1 MNIKRARIILAL
13 VILTAASLQAC
24 APGEAPAEDNTANAI
39 ETAVAA
45 TMAAAEGGE
54 SPPDPA
60 VPLPSPTWTIH
71 PTVTASL
78 LETNFDYAGVKFYFN
93 PLLADDITA
102 GVEPGF
108 YEEDNPWW
116 STPKHREYRFNNW
129 VLTEADHTPTIKV
142 YPVADF
148 RAINENVSN
157 GLDALQLALD
167 THPADHAGLVVSDQF
182 NAGQLYQSNVK
193 YLDFQ
198 NGRGARW
205 LAQYG
210 QAYFNIGWPYL
221 FYAYQGLTDD
231 GLYYISA
238 VLPVSHPYLPRPEQV
253 TLDDEFFEN
262 YGAYRDGIV
271 AQLEGESDN
280 TFVPSLVL
288 LDQLVASLLV
298 ESP

>member
-1 MNIKRARIILAL
+1 MKLKREKTILIL
-13 VILTAASLQAC
+13 IVLTAFGLQAC
-24 APGEAPAEDNTANAI
+24 VPGQVPVEDTGVDTIA
-39 ETAVAA
+39 TAVEETLAA
-45 TMAAAEGGE
+45 GD
-54 SPPDPA
+54 S
-60 VPLPSPTWTIH
+60 VPLPPSPTWTIH
-71 PTVTASL
+71 PTVTASPP
-78 LETNFDYAGVKFYFN
+78 ETNFDYAGVRFYFN
-93 PLLADDITA
+93 PILADNITA
-102 GVEPGF
+102 GVEPGY
-108 YEEDNPWW
+108 YEDNNPWW
-116 STPKHREYRFNNW
+116 STPEYREYLFNNW
-129 VLTEADHTPTIKV
+129 VLADAFHKPTIKV

-167 THPADHAGLVVSDQF
+167 THPADYAGLAVSDLF

-210 QAYFNIGWPYL
+210 QAYYNVGWPNL

-231 GLYYISA
+231 GLYYISV
-238 VLPVSHPYLPRPEQV
+238 VLPVNHPYLPHPDEV
-253 TLDDEFFEN
+253 VLDDGFYEN

-271 AQLEGESDN
+271 AQLESESDN
-280 TFVPSLVL
+280 TFLPSLVL